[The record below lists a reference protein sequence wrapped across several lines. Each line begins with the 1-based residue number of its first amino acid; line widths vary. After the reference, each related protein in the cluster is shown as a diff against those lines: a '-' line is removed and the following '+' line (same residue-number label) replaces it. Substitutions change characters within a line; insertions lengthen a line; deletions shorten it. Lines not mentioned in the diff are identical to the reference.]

1 MDTLVHSA
9 ANPSVDTSSKLR
21 VLLMLELHEGSEQ
34 RFLEAYERIRHQ
46 VAAVPGHLRDQLCQ
60 SIEDPTQWLITS
72 EWEGSSQYLAWVDSP
87 EHQMMVQPLHGC
99 VRGTRSLR
107 FAVARETD
115 LRADAAGS
123 VITKGAAGAKAKAG
137 ATGKSKAKAGAP
149 DKAKAGASDKARAGG
164 SDKARAG
171 ASDKARAAAP
181 AMPGVVRCALT
192 FTVKP
197 GSEAEVSRIL
207 AGYKSPTARVNA
219 TTSLRRTSV
228 FMLGNRVVRA
238 IEVEGDLRAA
248 LRHVAEQPQ
257 VRAAEELLN
266 PHLEEAR
273 DLNDSEAARA
283 FFMRS
288 SLAEAYHLE
297 APAGKSA
304 KGSTKRRALLY
315 PVRRGCGESAATVL
329 QRHDERVIASGS
341 GPIASSSVFLRG
353 DILIRVLDL
362 RGESHDPALLLGI
375 DRKESAARLSRLLD
389 VGDDSVLETDAG
401 LRHLLASAETTLVTD
416 RRADRDA

>member
-1 MDTLVHSA
+1 MDTLVHSS
-9 ANPSVDTSSKLR
+9 ANPTADTTSKLR

-87 EHQMMVQPLHGC
+87 EHQVMVQPLHGC

-123 VITKGAAGAKAKAG
+123 VISKGGAGG
-137 ATGKSKAKAGAP
+137 KAKAGAP
-149 DKAKAGASDKARAGG
+149 GKAKAKSGTSDKVKAGVGDRAKAGVG
-164 SDKARAG
+164 EKARAG
-171 ASDKARAAAP
+171 ASAA
-181 AMPGVVRCALT
+181 PGVVRCALT

-197 GSEAEVSRIL
+197 GSEAEVARIL
-207 AGYKSPTARVNA
+207 AGYKSPAARVNA

-304 KGSTKRRALLY
+304 KASTQRRALLY
-315 PVRRGCGESAATVL
+315 PVRHGCGESAATVL
-329 QRHDERVIASGS
+329 QRHDERVIGSGS

-353 DILIRVLDL
+353 EILVRVLDL
-362 RGESHDPALLLGI
+362 RGDPDDPALILGI
-375 DRKESAARLSRLLD
+375 DRKESAARLSRLLA
-389 VGDDSVLETDAG
+389 VGEDGALDTDEG

>member
-9 ANPSVDTSSKLR
+9 ANPTADTTSKLR

-87 EHQMMVQPLHGC
+87 EHQVMVQPLHGC

-115 LRADAAGS
+115 LRADAAGPA
-123 VITKGAAGAKAKAG
+123 ITKGAAGAKAKAG
-137 ATGKSKAKAGAP
+137 ATGKAKVTGKTKAA
-149 DKAKAGASDKARAGG
+149 DKAKAGPTDKAKAGPT
-164 SDKARAG
+164 RAG
-171 ASDKARAAAP
+171 AADKARAAAP
-181 AMPGVVRCALT
+181 AAPGVVRCALT

-197 GSEAEVSRIL
+197 GSEAEVAEIL

-288 SLAEAYHLE
+288 SLAEAYHLN

-304 KGSTKRRALLY
+304 KASTKRRALLY
-315 PVRRGCGESAATVL
+315 PVRHGCGESAATVL
-329 QRHDERVIASGS
+329 QRHDERVIASAS

-353 DILIRVLDL
+353 DILIRVLDV
-362 RGESHDPALLLGI
+362 RGEPEDPALLLGI

-389 VGDDSVLETDAG
+389 VGEDGALDTDEG

>member
-9 ANPSVDTSSKLR
+9 ANPTLDTSSKLR
-21 VLLMLELHEGSEQ
+21 VLLMLELHEDSEQ

-72 EWEGSSQYLAWVDSP
+72 EWEGSSEYLAWVDSP

-115 LRADAAGS
+115 LHADQAGP
-123 VITKGAAGAKAKAG
+123 VITKGARGAKAKAGAGAKAKAG
-137 ATGKSKAKAGAP
+137 ATDKVKAGSAKAK
-149 DKAKAGASDKARAGG
+149 
-164 SDKARAG
+164 AG

-181 AMPGVVRCALT
+181 AVPGVVRCALT

-197 GSEAEVSRIL
+197 GSEAEVAKIL
-207 AGYKSPTARVNA
+207 AGYKSPAARVND

-257 VRAAEELLN
+257 VRAAEEALN

-288 SLAEAYHLE
+288 SLAEVYHLT
-297 APAGKSA
+297 APASGKSA
-304 KGSTKRRALLY
+304 KARTTRRALLY
-315 PVRRGCGESAATVL
+315 PVRHGCGESAATVL

-353 DILIRVLDL
+353 DTLVRVLDL
-362 RGESHDPALLLGI
+362 RGDSNDPAMVLGI
-375 DRKESAARLSRLLD
+375 DREESAARLSRLLD
-389 VGDDSVLETDAG
+389 LGEEGALDTDKG

>member
-9 ANPSVDTSSKLR
+9 ANPTTDTLTKLR

-46 VAAVPGHLRDQLCQ
+46 VAAVPGHVRDQLCQ

-107 FAVARETD
+107 FAVVRETD
-115 LRADAAGS
+115 RVGGS
-123 VITKGAAGAKAKAG
+123 VITKGAAGAKTKA
-137 ATGKSKAKAGAP
+137 AMPGKSKNGATDRATAGAN
-149 DKAKAGASDKARAGG
+149 DRTRVGASDKAR
-164 SDKARAG
+164 SG

-181 AMPGVVRCALT
+181 AVPGVVRCALT

-197 GSEAEVSRIL
+197 GSEAEVARIL
-207 AGYKSPTARVNA
+207 AGYKSPKARVND
-219 TTSLRRTSV
+219 TTSLRRTTV

-238 IEVEGDLRAA
+238 IEVQGDLRAA

-257 VRAAEELLN
+257 VRAAEELLH
-266 PHLEEAR
+266 PYLEETR
-273 DLNDSEAARA
+273 DLNDSEAGRL

-288 SLAEAYHLE
+288 SLAEAYHLD

-304 KGSTKRRALLY
+304 KASTTRRALLY
-315 PVRRGCGESAATVL
+315 PVRHGRGESAATVL
-329 QRHDERVIASGS
+329 QRHDEQVIASAS
-341 GPIASSSVFLRG
+341 GPIASSSVFVRG

-362 RGESHDPALLLGI
+362 RGDPDDPALLLGI

-389 VGDDSVLETDAG
+389 IGGDDALDTDEG

-416 RRADRDA
+416 RRADRDV

>member
-1 MDTLVHSA
+1 METLVHPA
-9 ANPSVDTSSKLR
+9 APAAVDTAKLR
-21 VLLMLELHEGSEQ
+21 VLLMLEIHEGSEQ
-34 RFLEAYERIRHQ
+34 RFLEAYEHIRHE

-72 EWEGSSQYLAWVDSP
+72 EWTGSAEYLAWVDSP
-87 EHQMMVQPLHGC
+87 EHQLMVQPLHGC

-115 LRADAAGS
+115 VRAGGVTTKAPKRAA
-123 VITKGAAGAKAKAG
+123 A
-137 ATGKSKAKAGAP
+137 GKSKAGPA
-149 DKAKAGASDKARAGG
+149 DKARVAA
-164 SDKARAG
+164 KTTRA
-171 ASDKARAAAP
+171 DAP
-181 AMPGVVRCALT
+181 SVVRCALT

-197 GSEAEVSRIL
+197 GSEAEVARIL
-207 AGYKSPTARVNA
+207 AGYKSPKARVNA
-219 TTSLRRTSV
+219 TTSLRHTSV

-257 VRAAEELLN
+257 VRAAEEALN

-288 SLAEAYHLE
+288 SLAEIYHLT
-297 APAGKSA
+297 APEPKSGKQQ
-304 KGSTKRRALLY
+304 KTTRRAFLY
-315 PVRRGCGESAATVL
+315 PVRHGSGESAAAL
-329 QRHDERVIASGS
+329 LKRRDEQAIASAS
-341 GPIASSSVFLRG
+341 GPIACSSVFLRG
-353 DILIRVLDL
+353 DTLVRVLDL
-362 RGESHDPALLLGI
+362 RRSLDDDPALALGI
-375 DRKESAARLSRLLD
+375 DRKESAARLGRLLD
-389 VGDDSVLETDAG
+389 IEEGQLDTDEG
-401 LRHLLASAETTLVTD
+401 IRRLLATCETTLVTD

>member
-9 ANPSVDTSSKLR
+9 ANPTVDTSSKLR

-72 EWEGSSQYLAWVDSP
+72 EWEGSSEYLAWVDSP

-115 LRADAAGS
+115 LRADQAGS
-123 VITKGAAGAKAKAG
+123 VITKGARGAKAKAGSGAKAKAG
-137 ATGKSKAKAGAP
+137 ATDKVKAGSAKAKAGAT
-149 DKAKAGASDKARAGG
+149 
-164 SDKARAG
+164 
-171 ASDKARAAAP
+171 DKARAAAP
-181 AMPGVVRCALT
+181 AVPGVVRCALT

-197 GSEAEVSRIL
+197 GSEAAVAKIL
-207 AGYKSPTARVNA
+207 AGYKSPAARVNA

-257 VRAAEELLN
+257 VRAAEEALN

-288 SLAEAYHLE
+288 SLAEAYHLT
-297 APAGKSA
+297 APASGKSA
-304 KGSTKRRALLY
+304 KARTTRRALLY
-315 PVRRGCGESAATVL
+315 PVRHGCGESAATVL
-329 QRHDERVIASGS
+329 QRHDEQVIASGS

-353 DILIRVLDL
+353 DTLVRVLDL
-362 RGESHDPALLLGI
+362 RGDSHDPATVLGI
-375 DRKESAARLSRLLD
+375 DREESAARLSRLLD
-389 VGDDSVLETDAG
+389 LGGDGALDTDKG
-401 LRHLLASAETTLVTD
+401 LRNLLASAETTLVTD